1 MRAHAGSMPISYMCY
16 TASMAYLVCATQGM
30 ADIEELGGLL
40 VGEEVQWGE
49 EALCFLDYAH
59 DADQALTAA
68 QIM

>member
-1 MRAHAGSMPISYMCY
+1 
-16 TASMAYLVCATQGM
+16 M

-40 VGEEVQWGE
+40 GGEDVQWGE

-59 DADQALTAA
+59 DHADSGLTAA